1 MDNYFRRMDRQE
13 RLTHIIHLL
22 QDLSLNSMEM
32 KARFPGV
39 SPRTIERDLEQL
51 AQEGR
56 IHQVSR
62 ERSRNPTWET
72 SERAPTIE
80 VRWMNGRTAAAVRL
94 MEGCLSCILP
104 NQVLQD
110 LQPLFERAENT
121 LKQAQN
127 HEYATWTRKIHIWP
141 TIKEKNT
148 SSAAIVHLET
158 IQEALLNNKT
168 LQLTLV
174 PSFSVAANRRIH
186 PQGLVFSPE
195 GMHLLATSHDDHH
208 VMRINLNDIRDVQ
221 LENVQATTPATF
233 DLDAIIQ
240 VTMQTDSGPCTLP
253 MSSTE
258 S

>member
-1 MDNYFRRMDRQE
+1 
-13 RLTHIIHLL
+13 
-22 QDLSLNSMEM
+22 
-32 KARFPGV
+32 
-39 SPRTIERDLEQL
+39 
-51 AQEGR
+51 
-56 IHQVSR
+56 
-62 ERSRNPTWET
+62 
-72 SERAPTIE
+72 
-80 VRWMNGRTAAAVRL
+80 
-94 MEGCLSCILP
+94 
-104 NQVLQD
+104 
-110 LQPLFERAENT
+110 
-121 LKQAQN
+121 
-127 HEYATWTRKIHIWP
+127 
-141 TIKEKNT
+141 
-148 SSAAIVHLET
+148 LET